1 MIILCKKFLKYFH
14 FQIGNGPESCA
25 EMCCDRGHTKRTERR
40 VERCKCK
47 FHWCCF
53 VQCEECYREV
63 EVSTCNWNKKKP
75 FSSRRKIVFLSQ
87 KVFSCKA
94 PVFSVSARPNLHFLD
109 SQFNMHVKL
118 YIVLNLFYLSKAC
131 IDFLEKKEQK

>member
-1 MIILCKKFLKYFH
+1 MAPKEENATLLETVRKVAQKCAAIVGTPKERNGELKDANASF
-14 FQIGNGPESCA
+14 IGVVLYNA
-25 EMCCDRGHTKRTERR
+25 KNATEKWKLALAI
-40 VERCKCK
+40 E
-47 FHWCCF
+47 
-53 VQCEECYREV
+53 
-63 EVSTCNWNKKKP
+63 TKKKP